1 MTRTFLD
8 AGDEV
13 WDRVFW
19 TEEQLDAHLR
29 HVSDEL
35 KVINHHTF
43 LPFPPQLPPRESWT
57 RPSLFATD

>member
-13 WDRVFW
+13 WERVFW

-29 HVSDEL
+29 HV
-35 KVINHHTF
+35 K
-43 LPFPPQLPPRESWT
+43 
-57 RPSLFATD
+57 SLSGDAYSLSCVCVCE